1 MSLSKQEEELFKLIL
16 DKKGLSKSKWEKE
29 QLKDATVQFLADFT
43 NDKSTMKKEWNVQTL
58 DKAKRDLITNETIQ
72 ILNSKGE

>member
-43 NDKSTMKKEWNVQTL
+43 NDKSAMKKEWNVQTL